1 MLIRMAE
8 HSDIEALIKMRL
20 DFTLE
25 YNADLIIT
33 ESIFEEYYQE
43 TKKFL
48 ESAIESKQWY
58 IWVAEINGII
68 VSHIFLE
75 LIAKVPRPGRR
86 TNPFVYMT
94 NVYTLPY
101 YRGKGIG
108 SELLCKI
115 KDWSKANHFEFII
128 VWPSDEGIE
137 FYRKNEYVHCKEPME
152 LMLE

>member
-1 MLIRMAE
+1 MKIRLATHKDVE
-8 HSDIEALIKMRL
+8 SLIKMRL

-25 YNADLIIT
+25 YNQSLTISEET
-33 ESIFEEYYQE
+33 FNEYYKE

-48 ESAIESKQWY
+48 EEAIVSNQWF
-58 IWVAEINGII
+58 IWVAEIDESV

-75 LIAKVPRPGRR
+75 LINKVPRPGKK

-94 NVYTLPY
+94 NVYTLPN

-108 SELLCKI
+108 SKLLKQI
-115 KDWSKANHFEFII
+115 KEWSKENNYEFII
-128 VWPSDEGIE
+128 VWPSDNSID
-137 FYRKNEYVHCKEPME
+137 FYKRNGYINCTEPLE

>member
-25 YNADLIIT
+25 HNTDLNIT
-33 ESIFEEYYQE
+33 ESVYMKYHQE
-43 TKKFL
+43 TKHFL
-48 ESAIESKQWY
+48 ENSIGSKQWY
-58 IWVAEINGII
+58 IWVAEVNGVI

-75 LIAKVPRPGRR
+75 LIAKVPRPGRK

-94 NVYTLPY
+94 NVYTQPY

-128 VWPSDEGIE
+128 VWPSDKSIE
-137 FYRKNEYVHCKEPME
+137 FYSKNEYVHCKEPME
-152 LMLE
+152 LMLG